1 MLILYIFLSVF
12 AVMNVVTFGLYVADK
27 RNARKGKWRISEKAL
42 LLCSFFCGGIGG
54 LIAMLVFRHKT
65 RREHWYFYL
74 VNILGILIQITI
86 IILLFVYV
94 VF

>member
-27 RNARKGKWRISEKAL
+27 RKAKKGKWRIPEKML
-42 LLCSFFCGGIGG
+42 LLCSFFCGGLGG

-65 RREHWYFYL
+65 SREHWYFYL
-74 VNILGILIQITI
+74 VNALGILLQLTVIV
-86 IILLFVYV
+86 LCLHFL
-94 VF
+94 